1 MAWANTDF
9 VIFAYN
15 STVHKTI
22 GYAPFQLMFGSI
34 PKLPVDVVF
43 AQALHDPV
51 IVDYGSYTKTLE
63 AEAACIKTHGERTEK
78 AS

>member
-1 MAWANTDF
+1 
-9 VIFAYN
+9 
-15 STVHKTI
+15 
-22 GYAPFQLMFGSI
+22 MFGSI